1 LNTNDP
7 GALRR
12 RLAGLCLVVGPLLL
26 LLASIIEPEGSNE
39 NRQQL
44 QNIADSTGAAEW
56 STTLWVLGFVL
67 VAAGLVGLVAAFRGR
82 GATLAN
88 IALIPAF
95 LGVTCLA
102 AISTTTF
109 FDVALVENLS
119 IDQAVHVQKGAED
132 NIDGFIPI
140 LVLALLGTLIG
151 FILLA
156 IALFRSKIVPV
167 FVPVLIVVGLV
178 LLVLSEES
186 KALSI
191 AANAA
196 LAAGYCTAGL
206 TLMRGRAGDAAPAT
220 GAPPPAV

>member
-1 LNTNDP
+1 MNTNDS
-7 GALRR
+7 AAFRR
-12 RLAGLCLVVGPLLL
+12 RLAGLCLAVGPLFL
-26 LLASIIEPEGSNE
+26 LLASIIEPEGADE
-39 NRQQL
+39 NREEL

-56 STTLWVLGFVL
+56 STALWVIGFVI
-67 VAAGLVGLVAAFRGR
+67 VAAGLVGLVAAIRDR

-102 AISTTTF
+102 ALSTTTF

-119 IDQAVHVQKGAED
+119 IEQAVHVQKGAED

-178 LLVLSEES
+178 LLVASEES

-196 LAAGYCTAGL
+196 LAAAYCTAGL
-206 TLMRGRAGDAAPAT
+206 TLLRGRAGDAAPAT